1 MKYEYGILFK
11 SSTLGY
17 EDIHRSG
24 YTTLEEAEEWI
35 KEWIEDGG
43 RKDTFKIVRRLI
55 SDWEV
60 FE

>member
-1 MKYEYGILFK
+1 MKYEYGIIFK

-17 EDIHRSG
+17 EEIHCLD
-24 YTTLEEAEEWI
+24 TQDEAEQWVR
-35 KEWIEDGG
+35 EWIEDGG
-43 RKDTFKIVRRLI
+43 RKDAFKIVRRLI